1 MNYYRQG
8 KEIMLQFIYGI
19 QVQVLGRT
27 WFTKDSS
34 NQNTLL
40 ALKFEVV
47 FILAFKVSKFSFGPY
62 MFDSIFILAP

>member
-1 MNYYRQG
+1 MNYYKHV
-8 KEIMLQFIYGI
+8 KEIMLQFIYGL

-27 WFTKDSS
+27 WFPKDSG

-40 ALKFEVV
+40 ALKLEVV
-47 FILAFKVSKFSFGPY
+47 FILAFKGSKFSFRHF